1 MSELI
6 RLSSFIKQ
14 ILLTLHLLPSLKNM
28 KAFVF
33 IMQTFAWQA
42 MSFSPCLPHQKLH
55 LPHSTKMHN
64 AMERLHDPSTNAF
77 GPVEHIYSLADIDT
91 ITHKIE
97 DDEWTA
103 LGSSIAESLL
113 ETVLDVCSFALRRM
127 SWVDRMDI
135 TNQVAVDV
143 SKTVEVSSSSISYM
157 CICNEGDLIVIV
169 SNTQYCTEIT
179 SNYSVSTSYF

>member
-1 MSELI
+1 
-6 RLSSFIKQ
+6 
-14 ILLTLHLLPSLKNM
+14 
-28 KAFVF
+28 
-33 IMQTFAWQA
+33 
-42 MSFSPCLPHQKLH
+42 
-55 LPHSTKMHN
+55 MHN

-157 CICNEGDLIVIV
+157 LWVI
-169 SNTQYCTEIT
+169 
-179 SNYSVSTSYF
+179 